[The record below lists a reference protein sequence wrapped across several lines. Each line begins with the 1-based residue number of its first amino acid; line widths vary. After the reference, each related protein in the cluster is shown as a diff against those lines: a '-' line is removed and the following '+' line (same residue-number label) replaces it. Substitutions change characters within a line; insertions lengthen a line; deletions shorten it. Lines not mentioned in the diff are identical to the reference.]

1 MNFWSFSLQVYGK
14 PGVAEACIALQDG
27 LGLDVNLLLYCCW
40 HGRAHRKL
48 DEAGLRRAM
57 AAVEGWQREV
67 VQPLRAVRRRL
78 KPGVPPITARECLAL
93 RRKVTDLEIESER
106 VAQTWL
112 EALPPPP
119 SGGGTPS
126 MSHPRRG
133 SAGWRSRPWR
143 SPPCCARSRGRRSS
157 RGCGS
162 CRWKPRRPDRRWG
175 SRHRPAPSPRPAS
188 CRSHRKSSSPPR
200 GRG

>member
-40 HGRAHRKL
+40 HGRARRQL
-48 DEAGLRRAM
+48 DEAGLVRAM

-78 KPGVPPITARECLAL
+78 KSGVPPITARECQAL
-93 RRKVTDLEIESER
+93 RRKVNDLEIESER
-106 VAQTWL
+106 IAQTAL

-119 SGGGTPS
+119 TG
-126 MSHPRRG
+126 RRP
-133 SAGWRSRPWR
+133 AVDTNLDLYLRL
-143 SPPCCARSRGRRSS
+143 RGRDPAKAPELQALVEA
-157 RGCGS
+157 CG
-162 CRWKPRRPDRRWG
+162 
-175 SRHRPAPSPRPAS
+175 
-188 CRSHRKSSSPPR
+188 
-200 GRG
+200 

>member
-48 DEAGLRRAM
+48 DEAALRHAM

-78 KPGVPPITARECLAL
+78 KSGVPPITARE
-93 RRKVTDLEIESER
+93 
-106 VAQTWL
+106 
-112 EALPPPP
+112 
-119 SGGGTPS
+119 
-126 MSHPRRG
+126 
-133 SAGWRSRPWR
+133 
-143 SPPCCARSRGRRSS
+143 
-157 RGCGS
+157 
-162 CRWKPRRPDRRWG
+162 
-175 SRHRPAPSPRPAS
+175 
-188 CRSHRKSSSPPR
+188 
-200 GRG
+200 

>member
-78 KPGVPPITARECLAL
+78 KSGVPPITARECLAL

-106 VAQTWL
+106 IAQTAL
-112 EALPPPP
+112 EALPRA
-119 SGGGTPS
+119 GGRT
-126 MSHPRRG
+126 
-133 SAGWRSRPWR
+133 AF
-143 SPPCCARSRGRRSS
+143 
-157 RGCGS
+157 
-162 CRWKPRRPDRRWG
+162 
-175 SRHRPAPSPRPAS
+175 
-188 CRSHRKSSSPPR
+188 R
-200 GRG
+200 GRGESRALSAFARPRSGQGAGAAGADRGLRLGLPINDGKVECRPP